1 MPLVTP
7 TSPASFTARR
17 SVWTGVAASLLALT
31 ITAGGAT
38 GAFAATSGS
47 QLDQSFEP
55 ASDGYLH
62 VGADYSYAQT
72 FTSNI
77 DGLLSDIEVSVAN
90 TSHMSGDAYFSIR
103 NVDAD
108 GVPTGPA
115 LASVTLPP
123 FATLGWTTV
132 TFAEPVPVQHG
143 KKYAFEASGE
153 SVASSHGEEYGYT
166 HSSYGL
172 SIAAPN
178 YNGGELHRIQTDGSS
193 VADGSFELLFR
204 TYVVAHS
211 APAAPTDVTVV
222 AGDGTATVTWTAPA
236 NNGGAITSYTAT
248 ASTGEHCVT
257 ETTSCTVE
265 GLTNGTEYTF
275 TVTASNAFG
284 ISPASAQSAAVVPAQ
299 EASAPVDSEPTAEVI
314 DTVSE
319 VTASGAP
326 ELAKTGADSAGT
338 ATLAALLLGGGL
350 AMLLVA
356 RRRKQLA

>member
-1 MPLVTP
+1 MTAWVFHRGRSL
-7 TSPASFTARR
+7 TS
-17 SVWTGVAASLLALT
+17 
-31 ITAGGAT
+31 
-38 GAFAATSGS
+38 
-47 QLDQSFEP
+47 
-55 ASDGYLH
+55 
-62 VGADYSYAQT
+62 
-72 FTSNI
+72 
-77 DGLLSDIEVSVAN
+77 
-90 TSHMSGDAYFSIR
+90 FS
-103 NVDAD
+103 
-108 GVPTGPA
+108 
-115 LASVTLPP
+115 S
-123 FATLGWTTV
+123 
-132 TFAEPVPVQHG
+132 
-143 KKYAFEASGE
+143 
-153 SVASSHGEEYGYT
+153 
-166 HSSYGL
+166 
-172 SIAAPN
+172 APMW
-178 YNGGELHRIQTDGSS
+178 SP
-193 VADGSFELLFR
+193 
-204 TYVVAHS
+204 HS

-284 ISPASAQSAAVVPAQ
+284 ISPASAQSAAVVPAP

-319 VTASGAP
+319 VAASGAP